1 MRGCETCS
9 GLVYVGDAFCAT
21 CGAEV
26 EKVRAGTGK
35 VTIPVRR
42 HGVAPPPPR
51 QAAAVPQR
59 EDRQLSTALVVLFSL
74 VSAGWVG
81 VALYWLL

>member
-9 GLVYVGDAFCAT
+9 GLVYVGDAFCVT

-26 EKVRAGTGK
+26 EKVRGGAGQ

-42 HGVAPPPPR
+42 HGVAPPPPGM
-51 QAAAVPQR
+51 AAAVPDR
-59 EDRQLSTALVVLFSL
+59 EERQLSAALVLLFSL
-74 VSAGWVG
+74 ISAGWVG
-81 VALYWLL
+81 AALYWLL

>member
-26 EKVRAGTGK
+26 EKVRTGAGQ

-42 HGVAPPPPR
+42 HGVAPPPPELP
-51 QAAAVPQR
+51 ATAPDR
-59 EDRQLSTALVVLFSL
+59 EERQLSTALVVLFSL
-74 VSAGWVG
+74 ISAGWLG
-81 VALYWLL
+81 AALYWLL